1 MPDTFWE
8 YFGLVCGAAVLI
20 AALALRWLRRP

>member
-20 AALALRWLRRP
+20 AAIVLRWMRRH